1 MISDLWHIGNDIRNL
16 PQTLEGKNTFER
28 VRLADLLE
36 HIGYVLQDTVHKL
49 NTGMPGKP
57 QQIELLSEELYFK
70 LAFMVGEMKAQT
82 ISSRLQCVPRL
93 ELLNS
98 TQATGSFNAHDLMLL
113 EEAACHF
120 LDTSKLIRHH

>member
-1 MISDLWHIGNDIRNL
+1 MISDLWHIGNDIRSL
-16 PQTLEGKNTFER
+16 PFTLTGKNTFDR

-36 HIGYVLQDTVHKL
+36 HIGYVLQDTAHKL
-49 NTGMPGKP
+49 NQGLPGKP

-70 LAFMVGEMKAQT
+70 LAFVVGEMKAQS
-82 ISSRLQCVPRL
+82 IASRLVSVQRL
-93 ELLNS
+93 ELFTSTSACGSLNLHEL
-98 TQATGSFNAHDLMLL
+98 TLL

>member
-49 NTGMPGKP
+49 NNGLPGKP

-70 LAFMVGEMKAQT
+70 LAFMVGEMKAHA

-93 ELLNS
+93 ELFNS
-98 TQATGSFNAHDLMLL
+98 TQTTGSFNAHDLTLL
-113 EEAACHF
+113 EEAAGHF

>member
-49 NTGMPGKP
+49 NNGLPGKP

-70 LAFMVGEMKAQT
+70 LAFMVGEMKAHA
-82 ISSRLQCVPRL
+82 ISSRLQSVPRL
-93 ELLNS
+93 ELFNS
-98 TQATGSFNAHDLMLL
+98 TQTTGSFNAHDLTLL
-113 EEAACHF
+113 EEAAGHF

>member
-1 MISDLWHIGNDIRNL
+1 MISDLWHISNDLRNL
-16 PQTLEGKNTFER
+16 PHIVEGKNTFDR

-49 NTGMPGKP
+49 NNGLPGQVHKM
-57 QQIELLSEELYFK
+57 ELLSEELYFK
-70 LAFMVGEMKAQT
+70 LAFMVGEIKAQS
-82 ISSRLQCVPRL
+82 IASRLQCVQRL

-98 TQATGSFNAHDLMLL
+98 TRAAGSFNPQDLALL

-120 LDTSKLIRHH
+120 LDTSKLIRLN